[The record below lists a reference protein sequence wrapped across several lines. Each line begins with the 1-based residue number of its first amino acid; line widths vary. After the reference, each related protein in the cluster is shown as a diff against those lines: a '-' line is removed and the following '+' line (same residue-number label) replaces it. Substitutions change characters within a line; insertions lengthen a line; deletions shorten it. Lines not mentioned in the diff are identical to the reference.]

1 MNISTEH
8 MTKTLRSLLK
18 ERETESVFSQN
29 YAKITVDIMWLEKA
43 LSKRDVDV
51 RKIFE
56 DFFASQGWQA
66 RI

>member
-1 MNISTEH
+1 MNTDTDYMI
-8 MTKTLRSLLK
+8 KTLRSLLK

-43 LSKRDVDV
+43 LSKRNVDL

-56 DFFASQGWQA
+56 DFFASQG
-66 RI
+66 

>member
-18 ERETESVFSQN
+18 ERETESVFSEN

-43 LSKRDVDV
+43 LAKRDVNV
-51 RKIFE
+51 RQIFE
-56 DFFASQGWQA
+56 DFFASQG
-66 RI
+66 